1 VAKRTSAPDKSSR
14 ESAHPKT
21 VTNTNPAKSFFDL
34 HATTLDGKDQP
45 LSDYRGKVVLVANT
59 ASACGFT
66 PQYAGLE
73 QVWRDFRERGL
84 VVLGFPSN
92 DFGQQEPGNAEEIR
106 DFCDTR
112 FHVTF
117 PMFAKIETKGEG
129 QSPVFEFLTARHPR
143 PRWNFYKYLVG
154 RDGQVIDYFVSLT
167 KPESK
172 RIRKRIEAALNAA
185 VATDTSG

>member
-1 VAKRTSAPDKSSR
+1 MTDR
-14 ESAHPKT
+14 ESAS
-21 VTNTNPAKSFFDL
+21 AFDSFFDL

-45 LSDYRGKVVLVANT
+45 LSEYQGKVVLVANT

-73 QVWRDFRERGL
+73 QIWQDYRDRGL

-92 DFGQQEPGNAEEIR
+92 DFGGQEPGNERDIR
-106 DFCDTR
+106 EFCDTR

-117 PMFAKIETKGEG
+117 PMFAKSRTKGEG
-129 QSPVFEFLTARHPR
+129 QSPVFAFLTARHPR

-154 RDGQVIDYFVSLT
+154 RDGRVIDYFVSIT

-172 RIRKRIEAALNAA
+172 RIRKRIEAALNAPA
-185 VATDTSG
+185 VTTVSAR